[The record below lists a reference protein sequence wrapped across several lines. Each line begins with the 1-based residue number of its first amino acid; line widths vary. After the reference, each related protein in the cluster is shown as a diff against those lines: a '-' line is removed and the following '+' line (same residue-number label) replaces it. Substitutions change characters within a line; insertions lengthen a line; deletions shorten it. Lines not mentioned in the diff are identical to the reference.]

1 MSFIIRMGI
10 PEMDYYWTD
19 MTTRVDENKLGKNEL
34 KTFKKLL
41 KCFNHLKNNPKH
53 PGLKTHEI
61 DTLSN
66 KAGFKIWQSYIENN
80 TPAAG
85 RVFWAYGPGK
95 NEISILGFEPHPED
109 KKKSGYANIKLSD
122 LPPLDTFL
130 NNKKSEVPILAR

>member
-1 MSFIIRMGI
+1 MSFIIRMGV

-19 MTTRVDENKLGKNEL
+19 MTTRIDENNLSKNEV

-41 KCFNHLKNNPKH
+41 KCFNYLKNDPKH
-53 PGLKTHEI
+53 PGLRTHEI
-61 DTLSN
+61 DALSD

-109 KKKSGYANIKLSD
+109 KKKSGYTKIKLSE
-122 LPPLDTFL
+122 LPPLDAFINT
-130 NNKKSEVPILAR
+130 